1 MDFLYEAPWAVH
13 ASVLPLLRRAA
24 AGEKGVDFGG
34 PDKHALEVTA
44 VRSDSGNSGA
54 EADAGNVV
62 VIPISGTLVKR
73 SGWYIDMQDYSRF
86 VREAAADPSVMGII
100 ILMDTPGGQVNG
112 TMELARTVA
121 EAGKKKPVAAVV
133 DGLCASAGY
142 WVASASQRIFCAN
155 DTVEIGSIGVMTS
168 FMDFRPALEKDGV
181 KFHEVYSSLSPD
193 KNRMENDLLKG
204 KYNEYREKV
213 LDPLAK
219 LFIQYVQAHR
229 PEVKDEALTGSV
241 YFPAEAIK
249 MGLADQMGGVEEA
262 VAWIAAQTE
271 EGADSADAEGSEASA
286 ASGLDTDATLKT
298 IAMKNMENI
307 VAVLG
312 ELEMKDGGV
321 FLNQE
326 QLESLN
332 AALGK
337 APDGQ
342 GNGVAEAVSAAMA
355 PLMERMS
362 SMEGLAGKLAERLDA
377 LEKQPAAQGGGA
389 AKDSDFKGKPDNE
402 WAYADNI

>member
-168 FMDFRPALEKDGV
+168 FMDIRPALEKEGV

-193 KNRMENDLLKG
+193 KNRMENDLLQG
-204 KYNEYREKV
+204 KYGEYREKV

-229 PEVKDEALTGSV
+229 PQVKDEALTGSV
-241 YFPAEAIK
+241 YFPAEAIRA
-249 MGLADQMGGVEEA
+249 GLADQMGGVEEA
-262 VAWIAAQTE
+262 AAWIAAQTE
-271 EGADSADAEGSEASA
+271 EGADSEKDEGSAASA
-286 ASGLDTDATLKT
+286 APGLDTDATLKT

-307 VAVLG
+307 TAVLG

-342 GNGVAEAVSAAMA
+342 ENGVAEAVSAAMA
-355 PLMERMS
+355 PLMERMV
-362 SMEGLAGKLAERLDA
+362 SMEGLAGRLAERLDA

-389 AKDSDFKGKPDNE
+389 DKGSDFRGKPDNE